1 MSMKHNI
8 YITLAIVLT
17 ILAAC
22 TEHPIDQG
30 PQVPD
35 SSRTYIFFEPEVM
48 EVEATKAE
56 LVEGGELPVGSA
68 EKPSAFGVIGYYG
81 TTSIFDAYTNGI
93 AEVYRKGEKTSFQ
106 YDHLA
111 WWRDRDENSNT
122 KHNFFAFYP
131 YSINEN
137 VVPNNGNPYITYT
150 LPTSEADMED
160 ILTVYKSIAR
170 VSSVQIVFQHRLWAL
185 DVEVV
190 NRQTGDG
197 YSQPG
202 AALTPPDLTVVSVKV
217 TLENIP
223 SAGTMAIEGTG
234 CTVTS
239 RETREYILPQTGI
252 TISPIDDPET
262 IDDKE
267 NAASFGPLLFL
278 PTPVSYNDE
287 NGANKTVSYK
297 LDFTFRNHWGVEYT
311 QSFPLSAFKLA
322 NEATAF
328 EPGKR
333 YKLTVVKTDTNA
345 SVGLTVTGWNSA
357 PPVEHTFQ

>member
-1 MSMKHNI
+1 MKHNI
-8 YITLAIVLT
+8 YITLAIALSIVT
-17 ILAAC
+17 AC
-22 TEHPIDQG
+22 TEHPIVQV
-30 PQVPD
+30 PQVPE
-35 SSRTYIFFEPEVM
+35 SSRSYIFFEPEV
-48 EVEATKAE
+48 VDNKATKATF
-56 LVEGGELPVGSA
+56 VEGDHLPAGSTEA
-68 EKPSAFGVIGYYG
+68 PSAFGVIGYYNG
-81 TTSIFDAYTNGI
+81 KSIFDGYENSI
-93 AEVYRKGEKTSFQ
+93 AEVYRKGENTSFQ
-106 YDHLA
+106 YDVLA
-111 WWRDRDENSNT
+111 WWRDRDVDATT

-131 YSINEN
+131 YSIKE
-137 VVPNNGNPYITYT
+137 VVEPNNGNPYISYT

-160 ILTVYKSIAR
+160 ILTAYESTAR
-170 VSSVQIVFQHRLWAL
+170 VSPVKIVFQHRLWAL

-223 SAGTMAIEGTG
+223 SKGTMGISDLTY
-234 CTVTS
+234 TINS
-239 RETREYILPQTGI
+239 RTTQAYTLPQTDI
-252 TISPIDDPET
+252 TISPVDDPVT
-262 IDDKE
+262 TGIKE

-278 PTPVSYNDE
+278 PTPVSYTDE

-311 QSFPLSAFKLA
+311 QSFPFSAFKLA

-328 EPGKR
+328 ELGKR

-345 SVGLTVTGWNSA
+345 SVGLTVTDWNSA